1 MSDSPTTMWQ
11 KFANLPRVA
20 QWTVI
25 AVISLVTYLAY
36 TDYVWAIAD
45 DWNTKA
51 DVIEARIKDAHDKV
65 DQGKRMKMMSSL
77 IRGLGP
83 VEEPQRDINAASTA
97 LKQTINA
104 ILKSHSVTDD
114 DFKASRPSKLPQQ
127 TLANLTNGTS
137 NRVESLSA
145 VLSFDASVQ
154 TTLAIISELESS
166 PDIEAVSDVHLTKL
180 PGSRKLSVRLI
191 VVAWVYTSA
200 TRRGAGVRQ

>member
-127 TLANLTNGTS
+127 TLAKLTNGTS

-166 PDIEAVSDVHLTKL
+166 PDIESVSDVHLTKL

>member
-11 KFANLPRVA
+11 KFANLPRAA

-25 AVISLVTYLAY
+25 AVISLVTFLAY
-36 TDYVWAIAD
+36 TDYVWAIAVQ
-45 DWNTKA
+45 WNTKA
-51 DVIEARIKDAHDKV
+51 DVIETRIQNANNKI
-65 DQGKRMKMMSSL
+65 GSLEGMKMMSSL

-104 ILKSHSVTDD
+104 ILKGHSVTDD
-114 DFKASRPSKLPQQ
+114 DFKASRPSRLPPQ
-127 TLANLTNGTS
+127 TLAKLTNGTS

-145 VLSFDASVQ
+145 VLNFDANVQ

-166 PDIEAVSDVHLTKL
+166 PDIESVSDVHLTKL

-200 TRRGAGVRQ
+200 TRRDAGVLQ